1 MNKSYYGFLNPNTGK
16 RRTLSIKPHSIT
28 CSHCGR
34 TFSHLTTVNCSHC
47 GHVITS
53 DTRYRKHAKETG
65 KLFKED
71 KKDKAD

>member
-1 MNKSYYGFLNPNTGK
+1 MRKSYYGFPKQNNENH
-16 RRTLSIKPHSIT
+16 RTSSIKPYSIT

-34 TFSHLTTVNCSHC
+34 TFSYLTTMNCSHC

-53 DTRYRKHAKETG
+53 ERRYSKQAKGTG

-71 KKDKAD
+71 KK